1 MCVDGRG
8 DVVTDVNCQ
17 DSNKP
22 SKRDVCQQEPCSTTP
37 RTTHST
43 TETTLSTLRTSTRT
57 STAITSTETNTPAYS
72 SSTRSNE
79 INSYSRHTQQSMSS
93 DQLDPRRAQQSM
105 SSDQLDPRRA
115 QQSMSSDQLDPRRD
129 QLASNEHDAI
139 YDAIRDASDNKGR
152 YSPRSRVFSEP
163 VMRSAAQTQEQKQAS
178 WRTGSWTQVS
188 ALLTSHTH
196 KRCILSHVF
205 IRFDQELPAYS
216 VQRNTPV
223 IHSMV
228 HRALYRRL

>member
-8 DVVTDVNCQ
+8 DVISDVNCQ

-57 STAITSTETNTPAYS
+57 STAIASTETNTPAYS

-79 INSYSRHTQQSMSS
+79 INSYSRHT
-93 DQLDPRRAQQSM
+93 
-105 SSDQLDPRRA
+105 

>member
-8 DVVTDVNCQ
+8 DVVSDVNCQ

-57 STAITSTETNTPAYS
+57 STAIASTEANTPAYS

-105 SSDQLDPRRA
+105 SSDQL
-115 QQSMSSDQLDPRRD
+115 
-129 QLASNEHDAI
+129 ASNEHDAI

-152 YSPRSRVFSEP
+152 YSPRSRVYSEP

-188 ALLTSHTH
+188 VFLMSHTR
-196 KRCILSHVF
+196 KRCILSDVF
-205 IRFDQELPAYS
+205 VRFDKESPAYS
-216 VQRNTPV
+216 EQGSI
-223 IHSMV
+223 IHCT
-228 HRALYRRL
+228 